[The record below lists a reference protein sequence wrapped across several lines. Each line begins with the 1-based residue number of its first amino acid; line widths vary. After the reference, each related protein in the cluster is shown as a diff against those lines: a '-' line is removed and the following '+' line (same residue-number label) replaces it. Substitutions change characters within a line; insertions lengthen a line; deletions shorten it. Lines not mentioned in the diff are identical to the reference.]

1 MAVMLL
7 PQPDSPTIASVS
19 LAIASNDSSSTDAVR
34 RIEFDGQITNL
45 QDWRCWRWPV
55 GIHTR
60 LLVVV
65 LPALEF
71 GNQH

>member
-45 QDWRCWRWPV
+45 QDWRCWRLAC
-55 GIHTR
+55 GNTHTASCCCS
-60 LLVVV
+60 
-65 LPALEF
+65 PALEF